1 MRNQGHKWT
10 LKTNDANQAN
20 TYLRSN
26 YPEEVVTRRHR
37 VRASQGCH
45 ARIVELDQRSQFKAE
60 KTQARKPEQQRNSEG
75 RSTPKPTGV
84 RGAAHG
90 QSPRTRN
97 IKSQFNC
104 AAGAADYAAW
114 SIGTVD
120 SITGKV
126 MIFDF
131 ENME

>member
-1 MRNQGHKWT
+1 M
-10 LKTNDANQAN
+10 
-20 TYLRSN
+20 
-26 YPEEVVTRRHR
+26 TRRHR
-37 VRASQGCH
+37 VRASQGCL
-45 ARIVELDQRSQFKAE
+45 ARIVELDQRSQFKLQTLE
-60 KTQARKPEQQRNSEG
+60 NPNSQRNSEG

-114 SIGTVD
+114 SIDTVD
-120 SITGKV
+120 SNAEKV

>member
-1 MRNQGHKWT
+1 MDTRK
-10 LKTNDANQAN
+10 KNDANQAN
-20 TYLRSN
+20 TNLRSN
-26 YPEEVVTRRHR
+26 YPEEVVTCCHR
-37 VRASQGCH
+37 VRASQGCL
-45 ARIVELDQRSQFKAE
+45 ARIVELDQRSQFKAK
-60 KTQARKPEQQRNSEG
+60 KTQTRKPKYIAEKFRG

-114 SIGTVD
+114 SIDTVD

-131 ENME
+131 KYME